1 MSLPSRDCPCPPV
14 PADVPLLSRR
24 MPGIQEYLQQPLV
37 CGLRDKASY
46 VRRAAVLGCAK
57 MVKLQGDCEVG
68 AWLVVLGLGT
78 CCICDALLHFAAVL
92 GSLRCPCVVVA
103 AGQKERESGG

>member
-1 MSLPSRDCPCPPV
+1 
-14 PADVPLLSRR
+14 

-37 CGLRDKASY
+37 NGLRDKASY

-68 AWLVVLGLGT
+68 ERLVAVGLG
-78 CCICDALLHFAAVL
+78 
-92 GSLRCPCVVVA
+92 VVVV
-103 AGQKERESGG
+103 GLGDTQVLWS